1 LEAKGDS
8 NTQLLYDTQ
17 KELADRRARMGF
29 TEKIIAGKDKKIEEL
44 EKLRLQREHEFED
57 LET

>member
-1 LEAKGDS
+1 
-8 NTQLLYDTQ
+8 
-17 KELADRRARMGF
+17 MGF